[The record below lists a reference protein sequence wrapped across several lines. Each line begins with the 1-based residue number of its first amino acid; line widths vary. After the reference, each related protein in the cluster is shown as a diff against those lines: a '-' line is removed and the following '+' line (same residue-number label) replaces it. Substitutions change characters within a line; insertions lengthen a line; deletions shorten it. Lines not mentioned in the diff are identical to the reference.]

1 MVDNIGRRCIMNT
14 KTGIILTLLL
24 ISFPV
29 SLPAD
34 QVTFYPSD
42 DADVWQGSPDTNR
55 GAEQSFQVGC
65 DGSGFWRNAL
75 IKFDVSSISGT
86 VINSATIRLWVMNS
100 WGDFPTDA
108 IFIARNG
115 SDWEEMTVT
124 WNSKPDFA
132 EWIPISAPSVIDWWE
147 IDVTEWIQDI
157 VDGTDPNYGF
167 QIYQDDTDYAGFS
180 MRTKEGVL
188 DPELVVSYS
197 PADLQ
202 PTTFGSIK
210 ALFR

>member
-1 MVDNIGRRCIMNT
+1 MNT
-14 KTGIILTLLL
+14 KIVTILTLLL

-29 SLPAD
+29 SSSAD
-34 QVTFYPSD
+34 QVTLYPSD
-42 DADVWQGSPDTNR
+42 DADVWQGIPDLNR
-55 GAEQSFQVGC
+55 GAEQSFQVGY

-86 VINSATIRLWVMNS
+86 VINSATIRLMLINS
-100 WGDFPTDA
+100 WGDFPTDE
-108 IFIARNG
+108 ISIARN
-115 SDWEEMTVT
+115 SYDWEEMTVT
-124 WNSKPDFA
+124 WNSKPSFV
-132 EWIPISAPSVIDWWE
+132 ESMPLSAPSVIDWWE
-147 IDVTEWIQDI
+147 IDVTEWIQNI

-180 MRTKEGVL
+180 MRTKEGVI
-188 DPELVVSYS
+188 DPELVVNYS

-202 PTTFGSIK
+202 STTFGSIK

>member
-1 MVDNIGRRCIMNT
+1 MFS
-14 KTGIILTLLL
+14 KTAAILTLLL
-24 ISFPV
+24 ISFPF
-29 SLPAD
+29 SSAAD
-34 QVTFYPSD
+34 QVTLYSSD
-42 DADVWQGSPDTNR
+42 DADVWQGFPDNNR
-55 GAEQSFQVGC
+55 GAEQSFQVGY

-86 VINSATIRLWVMNS
+86 VINSATIRLWVINS
-100 WGDFPTDA
+100 WGDFPTDE
-108 IFIARNG
+108 IFIARNS

-124 WNSKPDFA
+124 WNNKPGFI

-147 IDVTEWIQDI
+147 IDVTDWIQDI

-197 PADLQ
+197 PSDLQ
-202 PTTFGSIK
+202 ATTFGSIK